1 MYRIVY
7 NNSMKVGILCNR
19 QTKKF
24 LPIRDGLFK
33 VLEVRGVGYETYYA
47 PQEIASPDI
56 LVVLGGDGTILKAA
70 IEAGIRG
77 IDLLGI
83 NSGNLGFL
91 TEFEG
96 EQLEK
101 AAELICGGYETEP
114 RSVLEVSASGKKFYA
129 LNEAVFQ
136 RRYEE
141 GADDHVVA
149 LTAEIDGKQVDKFV
163 GDGIIVSTPTGS
175 TAYSLSAGG
184 PILTPDIS
192 AFILTPI
199 CAHSL
204 HNRPIVYSDTSKMR
218 VDLSDVER
226 SVSLFCDG
234 AFCGA
239 FGKTDEVFVRKANF
253 NVRFIKSKDH
263 NFFDKLLFK
272 LNKWSGQKG
281 ENV

>member
-1 MYRIVY
+1 MYKIVY
-7 NNSMKVGILCNR
+7 NVSMKVGVFCNK

-24 LPIRDGLFK
+24 IPIRDGL
-33 VLEVRGVGYETYYA
+33 VNALTSRGISYETYYA
-47 PQEIASPDI
+47 IEEIGQPDVLI
-56 LVVLGGDGTILKAA
+56 VLGGDGTILKAA
-70 IEAGIRG
+70 IDAGRRG
-77 IDLLGI
+77 IDLMGV

-101 AAELICGGYETEP
+101 AVDLICGNYDVEE
-114 RSVLEVSASGKKFYA
+114 RSVLEVRAADKVFYA

-141 GADDHVVA
+141 GADDNVIEISA
-149 LTAEIDGKQVDKFV
+149 YIDGKKVDGFV

-184 PILTPDIS
+184 PILTPDIR

-204 HNRPIVYSDTSKMR
+204 HNRPIVYSNESEMR
-218 VDLSDVER
+218 VDLSEAENKA
-226 SVSLFCDG
+226 SLFCDG
-234 AFCGA
+234 KFCGA
-239 FGKTDEVFVRKANF
+239 FGRNDEIFVRRADF
-253 NVRFIKSKDH
+253 AVRFVKSKDN

-272 LNKWSGQKG
+272 LNKWSGQRR
-281 ENV
+281 ERS

>member
-1 MYRIVY
+1 MYKMLYNRGMKAGVY
-7 NNSMKVGILCNR
+7 CNR
-19 QTKKF
+19 HTKKF
-24 LPIRDGLFK
+24 LPIRDGL
-33 VLEVRGVGYETYYA
+33 VRILQDRGMAYEIYYT
-47 PQEIASPDI
+47 PEEIAFPDVLI
-56 LVVLGGDGTILKAA
+56 VLGGDGTILKAA
-70 IEAGIRG
+70 IEAGRRG

-101 AAELICGGYETEP
+101 AVELICGQYGVEE
-114 RSVLEVSASGKKFYA
+114 RSVLQVRADGAVFYA

-141 GADDHVVA
+141 GADDNVVELSA
-149 LTAEIDGKQVDKFV
+149 CIDGKKVDSFV

-184 PILTPDIS
+184 PVLTPDIR

-204 HNRPIVYSDTSKMR
+204 HNRPIVYPDTSAMR
-218 VDLSDVER
+218 VDLSAVKNK
-226 SVSLFCDG
+226 VSLFCDG
-234 AFCGA
+234 KFCGA
-239 FGKTDEVFVRKANF
+239 YGRGSEIGVGRADFS
-253 NVRFIKSKDH
+253 VRFIKSKDN

-272 LNKWSGQKG
+272 LNTWSDQR
-281 ENV
+281 EERS

>member
-1 MYRIVY
+1 MLYNRGMKAGVY
-7 NNSMKVGILCNR
+7 CNR
-19 QTKKF
+19 HTKKF
-24 LPIRDGLFK
+24 LPIRDGL
-33 VLEVRGVGYETYYA
+33 VRILQDRGMAYEIYYT
-47 PQEIASPDI
+47 PEEIAFPDVLI
-56 LVVLGGDGTILKAA
+56 VLGGDGTILKAA
-70 IEAGIRG
+70 IEAGRRG

-101 AAELICGGYETEP
+101 AVELICGQYGVEE
-114 RSVLEVSASGKKFYA
+114 RSVLQVRADGAVFYA

-141 GADDHVVA
+141 GADDNVVELSA
-149 LTAEIDGKQVDKFV
+149 CIDGKKVDSFV

-184 PILTPDIS
+184 PVLTPDIR

-204 HNRPIVYSDTSKMR
+204 HSRPVVYSDDSVLTITRTDGRGAVNIIVDGRAVDCVLETGCITVKKSPFKVEFITS
-218 VDLSDVER
+218 L
-226 SVSLFCDG
+226 
-234 AFCGA
+234 
-239 FGKTDEVFVRKANF
+239 N
-253 NVRFIKSKDH
+253 N
-263 NFFDKLLFK
+263 NFFNKLLIK
-272 LNKWSGQKG
+272 LNIWSK
-281 ENV
+281 

>member
-1 MYRIVY
+1 MYKIVY
-7 NNSMKVGILCNR
+7 NESMKVGIFCNSA
-19 QTKKF
+19 TKKF
-24 LPIRDGLFK
+24 LPIRDGLMGI
-33 VLEVRGVGYETYYA
+33 LNARGIAYETYFS
-47 PQEIASPDI
+47 PEEIASPDVLI
-56 LVVLGGDGTILKAA
+56 VLGGDGTILKAA
-70 IEAGIRG
+70 IEAGKKG

-101 AAELICGGYETEP
+101 AVDLISGKYEVET
-114 RSVLEVSASGKKFYA
+114 RSVLSIEAGGAEFYA

-141 GADDHVVA
+141 GADDNVVA
-149 LTAEIDGKQVDKFV
+149 ISAFIDGKKVDGFV

-184 PILTPDIS
+184 PVLTPDIR

-204 HNRPIVYSDTSKMR
+204 HNRPVVYSDASVMR
-218 VDLSDVER
+218 VDLSAAENK
-226 SVSLFCDG
+226 VSLFCDG
-234 AFCGA
+234 KFSGA
-239 FGKTDEVFVRKANF
+239 FGKESVITVKKADF
-253 NVRFIKSKDH
+253 SVRFIKSSDN

-272 LNKWSGQKG
+272 LNKWSSQRGRT
-281 ENV
+281 E